1 MRINLD
7 TKAGVNIDFF
17 DGFVFRVMQEA
28 LRDGGPEKFGYT
40 YYKTRV
46 ENLIGGLAEY
56 DAQIAGYIIDNFK
69 GRKIVHAGIGAG
81 TLTSFLAVRGFRI
94 AGIESYTP
102 VLGLTQAVRDAAIS
116 VWPSVEANYELLQGR
131 YPAVLADSKWVDAG
145 SVLAFTNVGAGWSD
159 ELVTEIISTFSSFG
173 DVVLDLRNFGRFLA
187 TDAERDALFERVG
200 KMAKSARRLPVVNGT
215 PFAHFTFG

>member
-69 GRKIVHAGIGAG
+69 GR
-81 TLTSFLAVRGFRI
+81 TS
-94 AGIESYTP
+94 SM
-102 VLGLTQAVRDAAIS
+102 
-116 VWPSVEANYELLQGR
+116 
-131 YPAVLADSKWVDAG
+131 PA
-145 SVLAFTNVGAGWSD
+145 
-159 ELVTEIISTFSSFG
+159 
-173 DVVLDLRNFGRFLA
+173 
-187 TDAERDALFERVG
+187 
-200 KMAKSARRLPVVNGT
+200 
-215 PFAHFTFG
+215 